1 MTCDL
6 YDWFEIEIPARQIE
20 AVSQLEGVY
29 GIGYNGYAGSTS
41 DTDRV
46 FIGGDPDKIREEYG
60 EPDEDGAY
68 TVPVT
73 PFAFGDADG
82 DGAVTILDAT
92 AIQRHLASLTSKV
105 EIVSTAAD
113 IDGDGEV
120 TILDATGIQRALA
133 GLD

>member
-113 IDGDGEV
+113 IYGDGEV